1 MSRIG
6 KKAIAIPAGIK
17 VDIEGQKV
25 HVEGPKGKLDLE
37 AHYRMKVSVQ
47 NGVIGVARPTDSRQD
62 RALHGLTR
70 SLIQNMVL
78 GVKEEFNKTL
88 EIEGLGFKAELRGK
102 NLVLALG
109 FSHPIQFPIPEG
121 VKIEIPKPN
130 IIKIKGIDK
139 QLVGQV
145 AANIRAFY
153 KPEPYKGKGI
163 RYEGEFIVRKAGKS
177 AGK

>member
-109 FSHPIQFPIPEG
+109 FSHPIQFPIP
-121 VKIEIPKPN
+121 
-130 IIKIKGIDK
+130 
-139 QLVGQV
+139 
-145 AANIRAFY
+145 
-153 KPEPYKGKGI
+153 
-163 RYEGEFIVRKAGKS
+163 
-177 AGK
+177 